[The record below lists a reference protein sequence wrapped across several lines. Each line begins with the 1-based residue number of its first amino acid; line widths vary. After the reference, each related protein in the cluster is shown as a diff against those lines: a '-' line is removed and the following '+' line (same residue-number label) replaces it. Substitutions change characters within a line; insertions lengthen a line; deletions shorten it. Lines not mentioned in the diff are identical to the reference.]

1 MTNNSGLLPK
11 GRAVLIKPYEP
22 AKKNGLI
29 VIPESASV
37 NMQSVEQRAVVVAV
51 GSSCWHDESEPRAQ
65 PGEHVLVS
73 AYAGYMAKGPSDGE
87 QYRFVNDRDI
97 FAVIEGV
104 SNE

>member
-1 MTNNSGLLPK
+1 MTNSSGLLPR

-29 VIPESASV
+29 VIPESASI

-51 GSSCWHDESEPRAQ
+51 GSSCWIDEKEPRAN
-65 PGEHVLVS
+65 PGDHVLVS
-73 AYAGYMAKGPSDGE
+73 AYAGYMAKGPSDNE

-97 FAVIEGV
+97 FAVIDGGSHE
-104 SNE
+104 